1 MLSPRNL
8 TLSPG
13 SGFCRY
19 LRNSGSLT
27 AGSTDWGSSSLPR
40 VGVGEACNPQ
50 KVSHGSMPATHPEK
64 PIKIIA
70 YLEQRSKSRTLT
82 ALSAG
87 EDRKQQMLTDY

>member
-19 LRNSGSLT
+19 PKEFWVT
-27 AGSTDWGSSSLPR
+27 GSSSLPR
-40 VGVGEACNPQ
+40 VGVDEACDPQ

-64 PIKIIA
+64 PIKIMA